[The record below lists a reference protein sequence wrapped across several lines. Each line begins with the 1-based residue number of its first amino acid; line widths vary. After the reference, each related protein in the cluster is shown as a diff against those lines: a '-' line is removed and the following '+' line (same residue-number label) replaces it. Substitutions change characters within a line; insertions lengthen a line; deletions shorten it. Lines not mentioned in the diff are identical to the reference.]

1 MVKKDFSAAR
11 LKLYEYMKMVQFSP
25 GCSVIYTD
33 TDSVMFSCPRGKNP
47 IPEGSFLGEMSR
59 EYPEYELTEIV
70 CAGPKQYALKMQ
82 QKTNGEIKYLLR
94 CRGITLDHHNSSK
107 LTFDKFKKLVL
118 AAYSEKDEEEDMPT
132 FDYTRLGPDKFSQ
145 VLTTKMTK
153 IYRCV
158 NTKGYEH
165 NSLIYPFGFE

>member
-1 MVKKDFSAAR
+1 MKK
-11 LKLYEYMKMVQFSP
+11 VQLSP

-47 IPEGSFLGEMSR
+47 IPEGNFLGEMSR
-59 EYPEYELTEIV
+59 EYPDYELMEII
-70 CAGPKQYALKMQ
+70 CAGPKQYALKMR
-82 QKTNGEIKYLLR
+82 QKTKGEIKYVLR
-94 CRGITLDHHNSSK
+94 CRGITLDQNNSTK

-118 AAYSEKDEEEDMPT
+118 AAYSENEAKEEDMPM
-132 FDYTRLGPDKFSQ
+132 FDYTRLGPNKNSQ

>member
-1 MVKKDFSAAR
+1 VKNYFSAAR
-11 LKLYEYMKMVQFSP
+11 LKLYDYMKKVQLSP

-47 IPEGSFLGEMSR
+47 IPEL
-59 EYPEYELTEIV
+59 V
-70 CAGPKQYALKMQ
+70 
-82 QKTNGEIKYLLR
+82 
-94 CRGITLDHHNSSK
+94 
-107 LTFDKFKKLVL
+107 KKLVL
-118 AAYSEKDEEEDMPT
+118 AAYSENEAKEEDMPM
-132 FDYTRLGPDKFSQ
+132 FDYTRLGPNKNSQ